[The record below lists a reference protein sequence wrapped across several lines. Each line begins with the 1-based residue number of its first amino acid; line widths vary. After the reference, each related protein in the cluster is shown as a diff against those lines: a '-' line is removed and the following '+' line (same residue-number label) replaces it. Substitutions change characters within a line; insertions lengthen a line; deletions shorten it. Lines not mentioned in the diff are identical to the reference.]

1 MKLLFLILLAISIVS
16 AWSPEDYEIFKLND
30 KVRQVLGPDVTFYQ
44 WFNLTKGPKSTPMEI
59 KKAYRKLSK
68 TLHPDKFSSNAARKK
83 AEEKY
88 AVLSS
93 VNNILRDVSRK
104 ERYDY
109 FLDKGFPKWKGTG
122 YYYSKFRPGLILT
135 VIVIYILVGVLH
147 YFALKINRRQ
157 SFKRIAEYKNQIK
170 NQAWGGSIVPPSDG
184 SDRKLVN
191 EANNTTFIVKSTGDI
206 YIENNEGLHLIDEYD
221 INVNPTFKDTL
232 IFKIPA
238 GLYNLTLGKVLTP
251 INTTVTY
258 KKPHSSTQ
266 KQSQTEQV
274 KKKKNKGK
282 KMELPNGTVVY
293 SRKK

>member
-68 TLHPDKFSSNAARKK
+68 ALHPDKFSSNAARKK

-258 KKPHSSTQ
+258 KKPHSSNQ

>member
-1 MKLLFLILLAISIVS
+1 
-16 AWSPEDYEIFKLND
+16 
-30 KVRQVLGPDVTFYQ
+30 
-44 WFNLTKGPKSTPMEI
+44 MEI

-68 TLHPDKFSSNAARKK
+68 ALHPDKFSSNAARKK

-206 YIENNEGLHLIDEYD
+206 YIENDEGLHLIDEYD

-274 KKKKNKGK
+274 KKKRIKER

>member
-68 TLHPDKFSSNAARKK
+68 ALHPDKFSSNAARKK